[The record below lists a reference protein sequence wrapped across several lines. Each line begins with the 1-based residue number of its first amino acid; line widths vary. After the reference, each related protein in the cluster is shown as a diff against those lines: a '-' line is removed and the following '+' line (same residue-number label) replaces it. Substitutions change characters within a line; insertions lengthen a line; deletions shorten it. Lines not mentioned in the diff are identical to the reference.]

1 MNTRFRFFKMNM
13 KTKPKFWDA
22 KALEKWSN
30 DDSNLIPVNGFFDA
44 YWAILR
50 LRVVI
55 NTPDLYTGKNKLLVL
70 LENIVWRVWRKLF
83 LISFFILQIVLFI
96 SALYILTTW
105 MS

>member
-1 MNTRFRFFKMNM
+1 M
-13 KTKPKFWDA
+13 KTKPKFWDT

>member
-13 KTKPKFWDA
+13 KTKPKFWDT

-96 SALYILTTW
+96 SALYILTMW

>member
-13 KTKPKFWDA
+13 KTKPRFWNTR
-22 KALEKWSN
+22 ALEKWSN

-55 NTPDLYTGKNKLLVL
+55 DTPDLYTGKNKLLVL

-96 SALYILTTW
+96 SVLYILTTW

>member
-1 MNTRFRFFKMNM
+1 M
-13 KTKPKFWDA
+13 KTKPKFWDT

-96 SALYILTTW
+96 SVLYILTTW